1 LTEAWRLATR
11 VRNAQMLARDRAT
24 DQVPTDTRERA
35 LVAYV
40 LGYPLMESG
49 RLEED
54 YRRVTRRARK
64 VVERVFYGLDEA

>member
-1 LTEAWRLATR
+1 
-11 VRNAQMLARDRAT
+11 
-24 DQVPTDTRERA
+24 VPTDTRERA